1 MGRWFAEF
9 LANQG
14 NIVTISGRNQQRLQQ
29 ASRQLGVKTGIIA
42 ESIDSAEIIILSVP
56 IDSFEDVVREISPYI
71 LPGQK
76 IIDIT
81 SVKTHPVSIMHK
93 YINKGLI
100 LGTHPMF
107 GPGAKGF
114 QGNSVILTP
123 TNDDEHEL
131 AQKVELFL
139 NSQGAKVIYTSPEE
153 HDRMMSLLLGLTHFI
168 AIVTADSMSETG
180 ILQKAADIGGVTF
193 NALLNIA
200 GAVISEDPEFYA
212 SLQMNLPYL
221 PEFTELYSKKTQ
233 QWAEIVKNKDKA
245 KFVAKMSALREHF
258 AAEGIDLKAAYQ
270 NLYKLAGKES
280 NLDK

>member
-14 NIVTISGRNQQRLQQ
+14 NKVTISGRNRQRLQQ
-29 ASRQLGVKTGIIA
+29 TGRQLGVETGAAA
-42 ESIDSAEIIILSVP
+42 ESVDSAEIIILSVP

-114 QGNSVILTP
+114 KGNSVILTP

-221 PEFTELYSKKTQ
+221 PEFTDLYSKKTQ